1 MHEQIY
7 SGTNN
12 FACKCYVFKLDA
24 LKQAKMP
31 KEEEVDQVNQPTNIL
46 KASLEFLPVGGTRLV
61 TGSCWNVDDMKKLQ
75 AATDEYAPAEHSV
88 RLSKGKTMAVTKES

>member
-46 KASLEFLPVGGTRLV
+46 KASLEFLPRAAPGWPLAAVGML
-61 TGSCWNVDDMKKLQ
+61 MI
-75 AATDEYAPAEHSV
+75 
-88 RLSKGKTMAVTKES
+88 

>member
-46 KASLEFLPVGGTRLV
+46 KASLEFLPVGGTRLA
-61 TGSCWNVDDMKKLQ
+61 TGSCWNVDDMKKLLLMNMHLLN
-75 AATDEYAPAEHSV
+75 TVFGFP
-88 RLSKGKTMAVTKES
+88 KEKQWQ